1 MASKISNLQ
10 TENSRLKYE
19 NAGFKDAITRLTNEY
34 NDYRNECDEI
44 CKEYE
49 ETIQLLSESL

>member
-19 NAGFKDAITRLTNEY
+19 NAGFKDAITRL
-34 NDYRNECDEI
+34 I
-44 CKEYE
+44 LF
-49 ETIQLLSESL
+49 II